1 MVRNELCT
9 LSFVFCTLSFEQG
22 IRSETKNKVL
32 SKVQS
37 TDSDFIMKSM
47 TGYGRGSADGEHFA
61 VSVDLKTVNNRFLD
75 VHLRLTGELSS
86 LEPII
91 KRQISSKLSRGRV
104 DVTVN
109 FEKTSQTAYEL
120 NRPLIAGYVHALREM
135 QKEFSIGGELDINV
149 LARLPGALQP
159 ARDGLSDE
167 VVAGIEKALAEGL
180 DELERM
186 RAQEGETLRRE
197 MAERIEKIDALVP
210 TIENAAAGLV
220 DAYRAR
226 LQKRIGELLTRN
238 GQLVE
243 IDPARLAQ
251 EVAYLSDRS
260 DVSEEMVRL
269 RSHLAQFREA
279 LNAAGETGK
288 MLDFLL
294 QELNREA
301 NTTLS
306 KSTDLT
312 IKEAALAIKAEVEK
326 LREQVQNVE

>member
-1 MVRNELCT
+1 
-9 LSFVFCTLSFEQG
+9 
-22 IRSETKNKVL
+22 
-32 SKVQS
+32 
-37 TDSDFIMKSM
+37 MKSM
-47 TGYGRGSADGEHFA
+47 TGYGRGAADGEGFS

-75 VHLRLTGELSS
+75 VHLRLGNELSA
-86 LEPII
+86 LEPSI
-91 KRQISSKLSRGRV
+91 KRQISSRLSRGRV
-104 DVTVN
+104 DVN
-109 FEKTSQTAYEL
+109 INLEKTGQASYEL
-120 NRPLIAGYVHALREM
+120 NRPLISGYVTALREL
-135 QKEFSIGGELDINV
+135 QSEFSIAGELDINL

-159 ARDGLSDE
+159 ARDGLSDAM
-167 VVAGIEKALAEGL
+167 VAGVDKALAAAL
-180 DELERM
+180 DELEQM
-186 RAQEGETLRRE
+186 RATEGEALRQE
-197 MAERIEKIDALVP
+197 MSDRLERIQTLVP
-210 TIENAAAGLV
+210 TIEDAAAGLV

-226 LQKRIGELLTRN
+226 LQKRIGELLSRN

-269 RSHLAQFREA
+269 RSHLSQFRDA
-279 LNAAGETGK
+279 LNSNGETGK

-306 KSTDLT
+306 KSTDLAL
-312 IKEAALAIKAEVEK
+312 KEAALAIKAEVEK

>member
-1 MVRNELCT
+1 
-9 LSFVFCTLSFEQG
+9 
-22 IRSETKNKVL
+22 
-32 SKVQS
+32 
-37 TDSDFIMKSM
+37 MKSM

-75 VHLRLTGELSS
+75 VHLRLSGELSS
-86 LEPII
+86 LEPVI
-91 KRQISSKLSRGRV
+91 KRRISSRLSRGRV

-120 NRPLIAGYVHALREM
+120 NRPLIAGYVNALRDM
-135 QKEFSIGGELDINV
+135 QKEFNIGGELDINV

-159 ARDGLSDE
+159 SRDGIGDE
-167 VVAGIEKALAEGL
+167 VVKGIEKALDEGL

-197 MAERIEKIDALVP
+197 MADRIDKIDALVP

-226 LQKRIGELLTRN
+226 LQKRIGELSRN

-279 LNAAGETGK
+279 LNSSGETGK

-306 KSTDLT
+306 KSTDLS

-326 LREQVQNVE
+326 IREQVQNVE

>member
-1 MVRNELCT
+1 
-9 LSFVFCTLSFEQG
+9 
-22 IRSETKNKVL
+22 
-32 SKVQS
+32 
-37 TDSDFIMKSM
+37 MKSM
-47 TGYGRGSADGEHFA
+47 TGYGRGSAAGESFA

-75 VHLRLTGELSS
+75 VHLRLSGELNS

-91 KRQISSKLSRGRV
+91 KRQIGARLSRGRV
-104 DVTVN
+104 DVSIN
-109 FEKTSQTAYEL
+109 FEKTSQTAYEI
-120 NRPLIAGYVHALREM
+120 NRPLIAGYVSALRSM
-135 QKEFSIGGELDINV
+135 QEEFDIGGALDINV

-159 ARDGLSDE
+159 ARDGLGDE
-167 VVAGIEKALAEGL
+167 VAAGIKKALAEAL
-180 DELERM
+180 DQLEKM
-186 RAQEGETLRRE
+186 RAQEGETLRQE
-197 MAERIEKIDALVP
+197 MSDRIDKIQKLVP
-210 TIENAAAGLV
+210 IIENAAAGLV

-226 LQKRIGELLTRN
+226 LQKRIGELLSRN

-243 IDPARLAQ
+243 IDPGRLAQ

-269 RSHLAQFREA
+269 HSHLAQFRDA
-279 LNAAGETGK
+279 LNSSGESGK

-306 KSTDLT
+306 KSTDLV

-326 LREQVQNVE
+326 IREQVQNVE

>member
-1 MVRNELCT
+1 
-9 LSFVFCTLSFEQG
+9 
-22 IRSETKNKVL
+22 
-32 SKVQS
+32 
-37 TDSDFIMKSM
+37 MKSM
-47 TGYGRGSADGEHFA
+47 TGYGRGSADGETFS

-75 VHLRLTGELSS
+75 VHLRLSGDLAS
-86 LEPII
+86 LEPVI
-91 KRQISSKLSRGRV
+91 KRQISSRLSRGRV

-109 FEKTSQTAYEL
+109 FEQTAQTAYEI
-120 NRPLIAGYVHALREM
+120 NRPLIAGYVNALRDM
-135 QKEFSIGGELDINV
+135 QQEFGIAGELDINV

-159 ARDGLSDE
+159 SREGLNDE
-167 VVAGIEKALAEGL
+167 VVAGIERALAEGL

-186 RAQEGETLRRE
+186 RSQEGETLRAE
-197 MAERIEKIDALVP
+197 MASRIDKIDALVP
-210 TIENAAAGLV
+210 LIEDAAADLV
-220 DAYRAR
+220 DAYRLR
-226 LQKRIGELLTRN
+226 LQKRIGELLSRN

-269 RSHLAQFREA
+269 RSHLTQFRDA
-279 LNAAGETGK
+279 LNSTGETGK

-306 KSTDLT
+306 KSTDLS
-312 IKEAALAIKAEVEK
+312 IKEAALGIKGEIEK
-326 LREQVQNVE
+326 IREQVQNVE

>member
-1 MVRNELCT
+1 
-9 LSFVFCTLSFEQG
+9 
-22 IRSETKNKVL
+22 
-32 SKVQS
+32 
-37 TDSDFIMKSM
+37 MKSM

-75 VHLRLTGELSS
+75 VHLRLSGELSS
-86 LEPII
+86 LEPVI
-91 KRQISSKLSRGRV
+91 KRQISSRLSRGRV

-120 NRPLIAGYVHALREM
+120 NRPLIAGYVSALREM
-135 QKEFSIGGELDINV
+135 QTDFGIAGELDINV

-197 MAERIEKIDALVP
+197 MAERIDRIYALVP

-220 DAYRAR
+220 DAYRQR
-226 LQKRIGELLTRN
+226 LQKRIGELLSRN
-238 GQLVE
+238 GQVVE

-269 RSHLAQFREA
+269 RSHVAQFREA
-279 LNAAGETGK
+279 LNSDGETGK

-306 KSTDLT
+306 KSTDLS

>member
-1 MVRNELCT
+1 
-9 LSFVFCTLSFEQG
+9 
-22 IRSETKNKVL
+22 
-32 SKVQS
+32 
-37 TDSDFIMKSM
+37 MKSM
-47 TGYGRGSADGEHFA
+47 TGYGRGSAEGDTFA

-91 KRQISSKLSRGRV
+91 KRQISSRLARGRV
-104 DVTVN
+104 DVTIN

-120 NRPLIAGYVHALREM
+120 NRPLIAGYVSALREM
-135 QKEFSIGGELDINV
+135 QDEFSISGELDINA

-159 ARDGLSDE
+159 SREGLNDE
-167 VVAGIEKALAEGL
+167 VVAGIERALSAAL
-180 DELERM
+180 NELERM
-186 RAQEGETLRRE
+186 RAQEGETLRAE
-197 MAERIEKIDALVP
+197 MAGRLDKIEALVP
-210 TIENAAAGLV
+210 LIEGAAAGLV
-220 DAYRAR
+220 DAYRVR
-226 LQKRIGELLTRN
+226 LQKRIGELLDRN

-269 RSHLAQFREA
+269 RSHLSQFRDA
-279 LNAAGETGK
+279 LNSNGETGK

-306 KSTDLT
+306 KSTELS
-312 IKEAALAIKAEVEK
+312 IKEAALGIKAEVEK
-326 LREQVQNVE
+326 IREQVQNVE